1 LVPFSTQ
8 PPKPSASALWPS
20 TRSSWMQATPSTLMW
35 AWARSPSASTSC
47 QRRNKAAAAKA
58 AAVEKAA
65 AEKAAA
71 AKAAA
76 VEKATAEKAAAKRAA
91 AKAAAAMAVK
101 RWHFFLSHTQRNG
114 DAKSIAL
121 ELFFGFQEQGKKS
134 WLDVK
139 NPKMDME
146 DASPSTALQV
156 RARTILS
163 LTLSLPLAL
172 ALAQALALAL
182 S

>member
-1 LVPFSTQ
+1 
-8 PPKPSASALWPS
+8 
-20 TRSSWMQATPSTLMW
+20 
-35 AWARSPSASTSC
+35 
-47 QRRNKAAAAKA
+47 
-58 AAVEKAA
+58 
-65 AEKAAA
+65 
-71 AKAAA
+71 
-76 VEKATAEKAAAKRAA
+76 
-91 AKAAAAMAVK
+91 MAVK